1 MPDTQI
7 TTYPLDGITYDA
19 ADAAGYCATR
29 TSGVYS
35 SEADFA
41 VTPAGGMRITVS
53 AGQAWVHPARWVGVQ
68 HPDAH
73 RHHPGDARG
82 RWLPGPHR
90 PGGPAF

>member
-41 VTPAGGMRITVS
+41 VTPAGGMRYHCQRRPGMGPPCTL
-53 AGQAWVHPARWVGVQ
+53 GGVQ

-73 RHHPGDARG
+73 RHYPGDARG

-90 PGGPAF
+90 PGGPAL

>member
-35 SEADFA
+35 AEADFA

-53 AGQAWVHPARWVGVQ
+53 AGQAWVHPARWVGYSIQMRTATTLEMPVA
-68 HPDAH
+68 DGS
-73 RHHPGDARG
+73 R
-82 RWLPGPHR
+82 GPHR
-90 PGGPAF
+90 PGGPAL